1 MPPHLLTLSNEKL
14 LHIQIN
20 LQRANHA
27 QKAPL
32 RYFILFIGRTQRLRP
47 SYMINKEHSR
57 QKAPTSD
64 TFEPMCSISHGFNL
78 FVLMATVENVGGFS
92 RREAVGGGGRW
103 CLAVLRGASRPQ
115 SPPQPPPQSPPTSP
129 PTSPPAVREAFLSG
143 NPEPGNN
150 AAHSEC
156 IQSRQSSVS

>member
-1 MPPHLLTLSNEKL
+1 MHKRPHYVILYSLSVEHKGL
-14 LHIQIN
+14 K
-20 LQRANHA
+20 R
-27 QKAPL
+27 
-32 RYFILFIGRTQRLRP
+32 GLRP
-47 SYMINKEHSR
+47 SYMINEEHSR

-115 SPPQPPPQSPPTSP
+115 SPPQSPPTSP
-129 PTSPPAVREAFLSG
+129 PTPPPAVREAFLSG
-143 NPEPGNN
+143 
-150 AAHSEC
+150 
-156 IQSRQSSVS
+156 SREIMPHILSASSLVNHL